1 MNLVEK
7 LDKEIIEAMKA
18 KDSVRLATLR
28 GVKGAMKLQSI
39 DHKKEINDEL
49 LIDVVSKEIKT
60 RNESIKEFE
69 KGGRQDLI
77 DKTEAEIK
85 ILSKYLPEQLSEEEI
100 VNIINQVFEEVNP
113 SGIKDMGKVMGI
125 VTPKVKGK
133 ADMSVVSALIEINW
147 TNIYKLKKILYN
159 LAIKKNND

>member
-1 MNLVEK
+1 MNLVET

-28 GVKGAMKLQSI
+28 GVKGAMKLQSL

-100 VNIINQVFEEVNP
+100 VNIINHVFEEVNP

-133 ADMSVVSALIEINW
+133 ADMSVVSALIRN
-147 TNIYKLKKILYN
+147 KLN
-159 LAIKKNND
+159 

>member
-1 MNLVEK
+1 MNLVET

-77 DKTEAEIK
+77 DKTEEEIK
-85 ILSKYLPEQLSEEEI
+85 VLSKYLPEQLSEEEI

-113 SGIKDMGKVMGI
+113 SGIKDMGKVMSI

-133 ADMSVVSALIEINW
+133 ADMSVVSALIRN
-147 TNIYKLKKILYN
+147 KLN
-159 LAIKKNND
+159 

>member
-1 MNLVEK
+1 MNLVET

-69 KGGRQDLI
+69 KGARQDLI
-77 DKTEAEIK
+77 DKTEEEIK
-85 ILSKYLPEQLSEEEI
+85 ILSNYLPEQLSEEEI
-100 VNIINQVFEEVNP
+100 VDIINQVFEKVKP
-113 SGIKDMGKVMGI
+113 SGIKDMGKVMGM

-133 ADMSVVSALIEINW
+133 ADMGVVSNLIKQ
-147 TNIYKLKKILYN
+147 KLN
-159 LAIKKNND
+159 

>member
-1 MNLVEK
+1 MNLVET

-77 DKTEAEIK
+77 DKTEEEIK

-133 ADMSVVSALIEINW
+133 ADMSVVSALIRN
-147 TNIYKLKKILYN
+147 KLN
-159 LAIKKNND
+159 

>member
-1 MNLVEK
+1 MNLVET

-77 DKTEAEIK
+77 DKTEEEIK

-100 VNIINQVFEEVNP
+100 VNIINQVFEEVNS

-133 ADMSVVSALIEINW
+133 ADMSVVSALIRN
-147 TNIYKLKKILYN
+147 KLN
-159 LAIKKNND
+159 

>member
-1 MNLVEK
+1 MILVET

-18 KDSVRLATLR
+18 KDSVCLATLR

-133 ADMSVVSALIEINW
+133 ADMSVVSALIRN
-147 TNIYKLKKILYN
+147 KLN
-159 LAIKKNND
+159 

>member
-1 MNLVEK
+1 MNLVET

-77 DKTEAEIK
+77 DKTEEEIK

-133 ADMSVVSALIEINW
+133 ADMSIVSALIRN
-147 TNIYKLKKILYN
+147 KLN
-159 LAIKKNND
+159 

>member
-1 MNLVEK
+1 MNLVET

-77 DKTEAEIK
+77 DKTEEEIK

-133 ADMSVVSALIEINW
+133 ADMSVVSSLIRN
-147 TNIYKLKKILYN
+147 KLN
-159 LAIKKNND
+159 

>member
-1 MNLVEK
+1 MNLVET

-77 DKTEAEIK
+77 DKTEEEIK

-125 VTPKVKGK
+125 ITPKVKGK
-133 ADMSVVSALIEINW
+133 ADMSVVSALIRN
-147 TNIYKLKKILYN
+147 KLN
-159 LAIKKNND
+159 

>member
-1 MNLVEK
+1 MDLVKE
-7 LDKEIIEAMKA
+7 LDREIIEAMKA
-18 KDSVRLATLR
+18 KDSIRLATLR

-69 KGGRQDLI
+69 KGNRQDLI
-77 DKTEAEIK
+77 DKTEAEIN
-85 ILSKYLPEQLSEEEI
+85 ILSKYLPEQLSEKEI
-100 VNIINQVFEEVNP
+100 TDIINKVFEEVKP
-113 SGIKDMGKVMGI
+113 TSIKDMGKVMSA

-133 ADMSVVSALIEINW
+133 ADMGIVSSIIKN
-147 TNIYKLKKILYN
+147 KLN
-159 LAIKKNND
+159 S

>member
-1 MNLVEK
+1 MNLVET

-77 DKTEAEIK
+77 DKTEEEIK

-100 VNIINQVFEEVNP
+100 VNIINQVFEEVKP

-133 ADMSVVSALIEINW
+133 ADMSVVSALIRN
-147 TNIYKLKKILYN
+147 KLN
-159 LAIKKNND
+159 